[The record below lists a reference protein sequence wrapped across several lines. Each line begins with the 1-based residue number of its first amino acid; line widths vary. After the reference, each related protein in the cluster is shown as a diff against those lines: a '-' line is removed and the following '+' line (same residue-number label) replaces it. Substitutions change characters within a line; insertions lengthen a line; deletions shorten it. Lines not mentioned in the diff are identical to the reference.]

1 MRLLVIGGSDAG
13 IASALRARELD
24 PSLEALGT
32 ATTQHPRLGPA
43 LIVSGMLDR
52 RPSTAG

>member
-32 ATTQHPRLGPA
+32 ATTQRPRLGPA
-43 LIVSGMLDR
+43 LFVSGMLDR

>member
-32 ATTQHPRLGPA
+32 ATTQHPRLGPCA
-43 LIVSGMLDR
+43 NRVGH
-52 RPSTAG
+52 A

>member
-32 ATTQHPRLGPA
+32 ATTQRPRLGPA
-43 LIVSGMLDR
+43 LFVSGMLDR
-52 RPSTAG
+52 RPSTAS

>member
-13 IASALRARELD
+13 IAALRARELD

-32 ATTQHPRLGPA
+32 ATTQ
-43 LIVSGMLDR
+43 
-52 RPSTAG
+52 RPQTRPTAVPGHNHDGELA